1 MRCLRVAQSMS
12 TSPRYARNWNAC
24 PRILSSSSPF
34 IDRAIASW
42 AELRAGIAVF
52 GLKAVWAEGAPR
64 RQRPLKV
71 EESAGAGVEDGDFSR
86 PRLGRGANGDTG
98 ASITARA

>member
-1 MRCLRVAQSMS
+1 MR
-12 TSPRYARNWNAC
+12 
-24 PRILSSSSPF
+24 
-34 IDRAIASW
+34 W
-42 AELRAGIAVF
+42 AGRGRAGIAVF

-98 ASITARA
+98 ASITARAARVVRRRTWGYGGASHRSPLRRACQAPDLNPWTVARF